1 MVLGSWYIRIQGF
14 IKENGAMI
22 RKKGMELK
30 NFPTDALIKVPMSMA
45 SHKE

>member
-1 MVLGSWYIRIQGF
+1 
-14 IKENGAMI
+14 MI